1 MFLTLDSLM
10 KTIPLIILSLFFAIS
25 AHAQS
30 AVPPATPQ
38 SAVEP
43 ANTPRAEAEKA
54 DAVRKDDDLADTH
67 CLKKTG
73 SRIAPRADKQ
83 GRKCVSANGRS
94 YSKEDLDRTGEID
107 LADALR
113 RLDPAIR

>member
-1 MFLTLDSLM
+1 M
-10 KTIPLIILSLFFAIS
+10 KTIPLLVLSLLLAAS
-25 AHAQS
+25 AHAQTVARPVVQQPAIEPSQAS
-30 AVPPATPQ
+30 ATDAD
-38 SAVEP
+38 
-43 ANTPRAEAEKA
+43 KA
-54 DAVRKDDDLADTH
+54 DAVERKADLSDTH
-67 CLKKTG
+67 CLKQTG